1 MINGINPQ
9 KAAVVAPEARSAAP
23 KAQHGDAAGV
33 ERVEENGGAKASES
47 RRAAELE
54 SRLQEAGNDLSVA
67 VDEGTG
73 MMVVR
78 VTDNQT
84 GEVVKQIP
92 AQEFIDAELNM
103 ERIVG
108 LIIDDQA

>member
-1 MINGINPQ
+1 MINGVNPQ
-9 KAAVVAPEARSAAP
+9 KAAAVASEARSAVL
-23 KAQHGDAAGV
+23 KAQQGESAGV
-33 ERVEENGGAKASES
+33 EKNTGTGGAKASE

-54 SRLQEAGNDLSVA
+54 NRLQEIGNDLSVA

-73 MMVVR
+73 VMVVR

>member
-1 MINGINPQ
+1 MINGVNAH
-9 KAAVVAPEARSAAP
+9 KAAGVVSGARNTALQ
-23 KAQHGDAAGV
+23 AQHGETAGA
-33 ERVEENGGAKASES
+33 EKASGTGGARAND
-47 RRAAELE
+47 RRAAELVT
-54 SRLQEAGNDLSVA
+54 RLQEADKDLSVA

-73 MMVVR
+73 VMVVR

>member
-1 MINGINPQ
+1 MINGVNPH
-9 KAAVVAPEARSAAP
+9 KAAGVAPEARSASLQ
-23 KAQHGDAAGV
+23 AQHGEPAGA
-33 ERVEENGGAKASES
+33 ERASGTGGAKAND
-47 RRAAELE
+47 RRAAELVT
-54 SRLQEAGNDLSVA
+54 RLQEAGNDLSVA

-73 MMVVR
+73 VMVVR